1 METISAIPSPT
12 IKERILSIDVIRGLA
27 LMGILLINICSAG
40 LPDAY
45 DNGAIYFFNLN
56 HADYYSW
63 FIVDLFADGK
73 MRCLFSMLFGAGVI
87 LFTAKRD
94 EQGLPVARLYYRRML
109 WLLAFGI
116 IDTYIIL
123 FLGDILMEYA
133 AVGLLLFFFRKLKP
147 KYLLLA
153 AFLCLGFLSW
163 DAGKNFFKFKAK
175 REAYLQCRQL
185 IREGKTPDSSLIKLS
200 KEWVKFNATQPPF
213 TKEGAEQ
220 VRKTVHDEVF
230 NRRQGYVDTFLTQ
243 APMGLENILG
253 DFSEGFWETLSAMLI
268 GMALFKGK
276 FFSGGLRK
284 KAYWIIAA
292 ICLGIGLPLAYESTW
307 LIHAHSAFSYP
318 NYIDTHSFS
327 PRMYEQVP
335 RLFLAIG
342 YASLLI
348 LCCISG
354 WFKKITYALSC
365 VGRMAFTNYLT
376 QNLLYTFLFFGHGL
390 AMFALFTRMELYY
403 ILLVIWAL
411 QITFSIIWLRY
422 YKMGPLEWL
431 WRSLT
436 YKKIISNR
444 IKNE

>member
-1 METISAIPSPT
+1 METILTTPLYSA
-12 IKERILSIDVIRGLA
+12 KERILSIDVIRGFA

-63 FIVDLFADGK
+63 FIVDLFAEGK

-94 EQGLPVARLYYRRML
+94 EQGLPVAGLYYRRML

-133 AVGLLLFFFRKLKP
+133 AAGLILFFFRKLKP
-147 KYLLLA
+147 KYLLFA
-153 AFLCLGFLSW
+153 ALLCLGFISW
-163 DAGKNFFKFKAK
+163 NAGQNFFKTKVK
-175 REAYLQCRQL
+175 REAYLHCRQL
-185 IREGKTPDSSLIKLS
+185 EREGKIPDSTQIKLS
-200 KEWVKFNATQPPF
+200 AAWVKITTQPAY

-220 VRKTVHDEVF
+220 VRKTIHDEVY

-253 DFSEGFWETLSAMLI
+253 DFSEGFWETLSAMLL
-268 GMALFKGK
+268 GMALFKWR
-276 FFSGGLRK
+276 FFSGELSKR
-284 KAYWIIAA
+284 AYWIIAL
-292 ICLGIGLPLAYESTW
+292 ICFGVGLPLAYQSTW
-307 LIHAHSAFSYP
+307 LIHGHSAFSYP

-342 YASLLI
+342 YASILI

-365 VGRMAFTNYLT
+365 VGRTAFTNYLT
-376 QNLLYTFLFFGHGL
+376 QNLLYTFLFYGHGL
-390 AMFALFTRMELYY
+390 AMFALFTRIELYY
-403 ILLVIWAL
+403 ILLVIWAV

-436 YKKIISNR
+436 YKKLISNR